1 MRGPHP
7 QPISTD
13 ARFLLS
19 QDIVIPQRLIAVF
32 ESPTAIPVRG
42 AENAQTPY
50 WTGALCLLLCYSGLI
65 QPPGESADLIRTIIS
80 ASASGLYVMND
91 QPVGVC
97 FVLSNDQGQNGQR
110 RAPRQSPIRRPV
122 PFPEPWHGR
131 AR

>member
-65 QPPGESADLIRTIIS
+65 QPPGESADLIRTIRALEIRSYTCKFPRSVSLPPARLS
-80 ASASGLYVMND
+80 APERMI
-91 QPVGVC
+91 QPCAPPVQLLAHQPLVC
-97 FVLSNDQGQNGQR
+97 M
-110 RAPRQSPIRRPV
+110 
-122 PFPEPWHGR
+122 
-131 AR
+131 